1 MRCESDGDHD
11 LADDERAMDLYCGL
25 LPFTPV

>member
-1 MRCESDGDHD
+1 MRCDNDGEHD
-11 LADDERAMDLYCGL
+11 LADDERAMELCCGL